1 MATDVL
7 LVHGAAKVKH
17 RQMTRAERR
26 TARNH
31 GEPLASLSA
40 TAAATLEALTDNED
54 LVVGLP
60 LLMGWK
66 AFGAIHEV
74 RGESLHDLAKDLVRL
89 AARADSSVEVTQTV
103 AELEAL
109 VQRAIAE
116 DLALLVIPD

>member
-1 MATDVL
+1 
-7 LVHGAAKVKH
+7 
-17 RQMTRAERR
+17 MTRAERR